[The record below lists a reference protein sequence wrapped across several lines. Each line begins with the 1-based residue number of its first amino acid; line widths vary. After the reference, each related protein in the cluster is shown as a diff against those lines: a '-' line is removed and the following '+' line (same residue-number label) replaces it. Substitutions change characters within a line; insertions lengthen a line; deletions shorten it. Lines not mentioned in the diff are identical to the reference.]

1 MDSID
6 DLEGQDV
13 FNQDSLVLYLPY
25 VSQAACI
32 RKVVLYS
39 TG

>member
-1 MDSID
+1 MDSVY
-6 DLEGQDV
+6 DLEAQDV
-13 FNQDSLVLYLPY
+13 FNQDSLVLDPPY

-32 RKVVLYS
+32 SKVVLYS

>member
-1 MDSID
+1 MDSVY

-13 FNQDSLVLYLPY
+13 FNQDSLVLYLLY

-32 RKVVLYS
+32 SKVVVYS
-39 TG
+39 AG